1 VKQVLMI
8 LLLLTGVYCQAAS
21 QPDETPEW
29 LAQVAAQKHQVPEQ
43 MLSVLDAH
51 QTEFADLTPELQ
63 AYWLNQQAAILSY
76 LGRFQ
81 EQQNAAQQGLDLL
94 GNNVG
99 ALKAELM
106 FELGYARE
114 MQLALTEA
122 LSWYQ
127 QGATLATELK
137 DEKLQVRGM
146 INIAAVD
153 SLQDRD
159 QQALQTLK
167 KAYSMA
173 EQLQDKE
180 LLADVNAQLGLM
192 YSSLAFEQEAQEF
205 LERALILYEE
215 LGWQKN
221 RISVLYNL
229 ARNYSYLQ
237 NFELALQS
245 FDRMLQSALKEQD
258 VLNLY
263 YAYSGLAITSNEMER
278 PQVALNYMQKA
289 EEYLTVIQSD
299 YYLAGHHYE
308 KALIYQKL
316 QQNAQAVQQVLLAE
330 QYFQKLEDKES
341 GNMLLA
347 MRLLKAE
354 LLAEQGQYER
364 AYQQLQDFVHGFQQ
378 FRDKENELEL
388 AKMRMIFEAERDQAR
403 QSLIEQED
411 QLKALRQAETAHTKQ
426 IQGMWLGMLL
436 VLGIL
441 LLAGMLLM
449 RARKRKI
456 ARQST
461 SLQQEKA

>member
-1 VKQVLMI
+1 MGKVLSI
-8 LLLLTGVYCQAAS
+8 LLMLIGFYCQAS
-21 QPDETPEW
+21 SSPKDTPDW
-29 LAQVAAQKHQVPEQ
+29 LTEVATQKHQAPEQ
-43 MLSVLDAH
+43 VLSILEAH
-51 QTEFADLTPELQ
+51 QPEFASLTAEQQ
-63 AYWLNQQAAILSY
+63 AYWLNQQAAVLSY

-81 EQQNAAQQGLDLL
+81 EQQQAAQQGLDLL
-94 GNNVG
+94 GDAAI

-122 LSWYQ
+122 LNWYQ
-127 QGATLATELK
+127 QAATLATELA
-137 DEKLQVRGM
+137 DEKLQVRSM

-173 EQLQDKE
+173 KELQDNE

-192 YSSLAFEQEAQEF
+192 YSSLSFEQEAQEF
-205 LERALILYEE
+205 LERALALYAE

-237 NFELALQS
+237 NYEQALHSFEL
-245 FDRMLQSALKEQD
+245 MLQSALKEQD

-289 EEYLTVIQSD
+289 EEYLDLIQSD

-308 KALIYQKL
+308 KALIFQKL
-316 QQNAQAVQQVLLAE
+316 QQNTQAMQQLLLAE
-330 QYFQKLEDKES
+330 EYYQKLAENQS

-347 MRLLKAE
+347 LHLLKAE
-354 LLAEQGQYER
+354 LLAEQGQYQR
-364 AYQQLQDFVHGFQQ
+364 AYQQLLEFVHGFQQ
-378 FRDKENELEL
+378 FRDKENELAL
-388 AKMRMIFEAERDQAR
+388 VKARMAFEAERDQAR
-403 QSLIEQED
+403 QSLLEQEY
-411 QLKALRQAETAHTKQ
+411 QLKALQLAEISHKKQ
-426 IQGMWLGMLL
+426 IQGMWLGMLV
-436 VLGIL
+436 VLGVILLAVIL
-441 LLAGMLLM
+441 LL
-449 RARKRKI
+449 RTSKRKL

-461 SLQQEKA
+461 

>member
-1 VKQVLMI
+1 MGRVLII
-8 LLLLTGVYCQAAS
+8 LLMLAGGYSQAAS
-21 QPDETPEW
+21 LPKDTPDW
-29 LAQVAAQKHQVPEQ
+29 LAQVALQKHQAPEQ
-43 MLSVLDAH
+43 MLSILEAH
-51 QTEFADLTPELQ
+51 QPEFASLTPEQQ
-63 AYWLNQQAAILSY
+63 AYWLNQQAAVLSY

-81 EQQNAAQQGLDLL
+81 EQQNAAKQGLDLL
-94 GNNVG
+94 GDAAI

-122 LSWYQ
+122 LNWYQ
-127 QGATLATELK
+127 QGATLATELA

-159 QQALQTLK
+159 QQALQMLK

-173 EQLQDKE
+173 KELQDNE

-192 YSSLAFEQEAQEF
+192 YSSLSFEQEAQEF
-205 LERALILYEE
+205 LERALALYAE

-237 NFELALQS
+237 NYEQALQS
-245 FDRMLQSALKEQD
+245 FELMLQSALKEQD

-278 PQVALNYMQKA
+278 PQVALHYMQKA
-289 EEYLTVIQSD
+289 EEYLDLIQSD

-308 KALIYQKL
+308 KALIFQKL
-316 QQNAQAVQQVLLAE
+316 QQNTQAMQQLLLAE
-330 QYFQKLEDKES
+330 EYYQKLEETQS

-347 MRLLKAE
+347 LHLLKAE
-354 LLAEQGQYER
+354 LLAEQGQYQR
-364 AYQQLQDFVHGFQQ
+364 AYQQLLEFVHGFQQ
-378 FRDKENELEL
+378 FRDKENELAL
-388 AKMRMIFEAERDQAR
+388 VKARMAFEAERDLAR
-403 QSLIEQED
+403 QSLLEQEY
-411 QLKALRQAETAHTKQ
+411 QLKALQLAEIAHKKQ
-426 IQGMWLGMLL
+426 IQGMWLGMLVVFSVIL
-436 VLGIL
+436 LAVIL
-441 LLAGMLLM
+441 LL
-449 RARKRKI
+449 RTSKRKL

-461 SLQQEKA
+461 

>member
-1 VKQVLMI
+1 MGKVLII
-8 LLLLTGVYCQAAS
+8 LLLIVGFCCQAAAAAKDA
-21 QPDETPEW
+21 PDW
-29 LAQVAAQKHQVPEQ
+29 LVQVAAQKHQAPEQ
-43 MLSVLDAH
+43 MLGILEAH
-51 QTEFADLTPELQ
+51 ETEFASLAPEQQ
-63 AYWLNQQAAILSY
+63 AYWLNQQAAVLSY

-81 EQQNAAQQGLDLL
+81 EQQNAAQQGIDLL
-94 GNNVG
+94 GDAAT

-127 QGATLATELK
+127 QGMTLATELA

-173 EQLQDKE
+173 KELKDNE

-192 YSSLAFEQEAQEF
+192 YSSLSFEQEAQEF
-205 LERALILYEE
+205 LERALALYAE

-237 NFELALQS
+237 NYEQALQS
-245 FDRMLQSALKEQD
+245 FELMLQSALKEQD

-263 YAYSGLAITSNEMER
+263 YAYSGLAITNNEMER

-289 EEYLTVIQSD
+289 EEYLDLIQSD

-308 KALIYQKL
+308 KALIFQKL
-316 QQNAQAVQQVLLAE
+316 QQSTQAMQQLLLAE
-330 QYFQKLEDKES
+330 EYFKKLEENQS

-347 MRLLKAE
+347 LHLLKAE
-354 LLAEQGQYER
+354 LLAEQGQYQR
-364 AYQQLQDFVHGFQQ
+364 AYQQLLAFVHGFQQ
-378 FRDKENELEL
+378 FRDKENELAL
-388 AKMRMIFEAERDQAR
+388 VKSRMTFEAERDLAR
-403 QSLIEQED
+403 QSLLEQEY
-411 QLKALRQAETAHTKQ
+411 QLKALQLAEIAHSKQ
-426 IQGMWLGMLL
+426 IQVMWLGMVIVLSVLL
-436 VLGIL
+436 LAVIL
-441 LLAGMLLM
+441 LL
-449 RARKRKI
+449 RASKRKS
-456 ARQST
+456 ARQCN
-461 SLQQEKA
+461 